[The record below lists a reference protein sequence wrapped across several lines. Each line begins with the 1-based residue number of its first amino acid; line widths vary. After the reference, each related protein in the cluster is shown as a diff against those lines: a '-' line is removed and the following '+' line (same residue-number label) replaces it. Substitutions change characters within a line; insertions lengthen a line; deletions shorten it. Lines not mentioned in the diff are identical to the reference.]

1 MVVDSSVVD
10 VLFEDVV
17 KEVRVDDDDD
27 EVLDVVEVEEVL
39 DVDVSRENFLV
50 VAVEL
55 GVVVRFSLSFSLAYV
70 VS

>member
-27 EVLDVVEVEEVL
+27 EVLDVDEVEEVL

-50 VAVEL
+50 VAVEF

>member
-39 DVDVSRENFLV
+39 DVDVSHENFLV

>member
-50 VAVEL
+50 VAVEF

>member
-10 VLFEDVV
+10 VVFEDVV

>member
-70 VS
+70 VC

>member
-27 EVLDVVEVEEVL
+27 EVLDVDEVEEVL

-55 GVVVRFSLSFSLAYV
+55 DVVVRFSLSFSLDYV